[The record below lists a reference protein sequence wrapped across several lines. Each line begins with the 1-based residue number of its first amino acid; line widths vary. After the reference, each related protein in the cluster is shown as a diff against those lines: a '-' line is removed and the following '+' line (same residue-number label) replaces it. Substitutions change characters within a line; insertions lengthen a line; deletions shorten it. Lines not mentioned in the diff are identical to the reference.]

1 MIFLGIDYGT
11 KNIGLAIS
19 DEDGHFAV
27 DIPILKHN
35 PQNVLSALKD
45 ICTQRKVEAIIMGIP
60 GLDRENDMTSQ
71 IRTFALNLEAMT
83 KIKVEFWDESFS
95 SINAE
100 MGHRG
105 KSMKNSDSRAARMIL
120 QEYLDFKYNK
130 QL

>member
-19 DEDGHFAV
+19 DEEGRFAV

-35 PQNVLSALKD
+35 PQSVLTSLKD
-45 ICTQRKVEAIIMGIP
+45 ICEQRRVEAIIIGIP

-71 IRTFALNLEAMT
+71 IRTFALNLAAIT
-83 KIKVEFWDESFS
+83 KIKVDFWDESFS

-100 MGHRG
+100 MGLRG
-105 KSMKNSDSRAARMIL
+105 KRLKSSDSRAARMIL